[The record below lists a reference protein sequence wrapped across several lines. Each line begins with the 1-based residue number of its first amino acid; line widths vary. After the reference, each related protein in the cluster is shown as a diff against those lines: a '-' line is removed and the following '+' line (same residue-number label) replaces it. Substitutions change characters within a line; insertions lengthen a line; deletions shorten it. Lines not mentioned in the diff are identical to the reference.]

1 MTYYLYNFDYRN
13 RVNDNKPIF
22 LNEPPELVRLKVDF
36 GCEIPK
42 LLYKLTIKN
51 NYQNK

>member
-1 MTYYLYNFDYRN
+1 MTYYFYNFDYKK
-13 RVNDNKPIF
+13 RVYGNKPIL

-42 LLYKLTIKN
+42 LLYKVTIKN
-51 NYQNK
+51 KNK